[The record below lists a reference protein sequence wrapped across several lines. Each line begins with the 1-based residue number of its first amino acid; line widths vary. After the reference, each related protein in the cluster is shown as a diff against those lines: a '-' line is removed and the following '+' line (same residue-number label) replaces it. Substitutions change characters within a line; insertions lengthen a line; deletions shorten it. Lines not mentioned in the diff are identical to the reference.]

1 MKGEVLL
8 LPHCD
13 EWETEAKDCIKTL
26 EAVLGGSAV
35 AIEHIGST
43 SIPGICAKPI
53 IDIAV
58 GVRDIEDVMPYQ
70 DELKDH
76 GISFHGQDIPGQLLF
91 VIDSDGL
98 RTHHIH
104 VIRYD
109 GDAWNNYIAFRDY
122 LRAFPGKAREY
133 EEEKLRLARLYKDD
147 RKSYTASKAGIIGR
161 LIQEA
166 RRWKSQ
172 A

>member
-1 MKGEVLL
+1 MLL

-13 EWETEAKDCIKTL
+13 EWEAEARDCIKTL
-26 EAVLGGSAV
+26 EAVLGSTAIS
-35 AIEHIGST
+35 IEHIGST

-91 VIDSDGL
+91 VIDRDGL

-109 GDAWNNYIAFRDY
+109 GEAWNNYIDFRDY

>member
-1 MKGEVLL
+1 MKGDGLL

-13 EWETEAKDCIKTL
+13 EWEAEAKDCIKTL
-26 EAVLGGSAV
+26 ESILGSTAVS
-35 AIEHIGST
+35 IEHIGST
-43 SIPGICAKPI
+43 AISGICAKPI

-70 DELKDH
+70 DALKVH

-91 VIDSDGL
+91 VIGHDGL

-104 VIRYD
+104 VTGFD

-122 LRAFPGKAREY
+122 LRTFPGKAREY

-147 RKSYTASKAGIIGR
+147 RKSYTASKADIIGR

-166 RRWKSQ
+166 RRWKAQ